1 MSAPN
6 DICSQFTHAD
16 HAMIDVRHAISI
28 YGSAR
33 LPETSP
39 EYLFTEKLAHR
50 LSHLGYTIISGGG
63 PSIMQAAN
71 KGAFGG
77 RGQSIG
83 LNITLPHEQGANHF
97 QDISLEFD
105 SFSARK
111 ATFVKYSQA
120 HIVMTGG
127 FGTLDELFECLTQ
140 VQTGK
145 VARCP
150 IILVGRTFW
159 QGLMDWMETQLVSRG
174 LIHATDLHY
183 LYLTDSEDEIVDIL
197 QKNIPLD

>member
-1 MSAPN
+1 MTQHN
-6 DICSQFTHAD
+6 ICTEVTEAD
-16 HAMIDVRHAISI
+16 HAMINVRHAVSI

-39 EYLFTEKLAHR
+39 EYQFTEQLAHR
-50 LSHLGYTIISGGG
+50 LSQLGYSIISGGG

-83 LNITLPHEQGANHF
+83 LNIVLPHEQKANEF
-97 QDISLEFD
+97 QDISLQFD
-105 SFSARK
+105 NFSARK

-120 HIVMTGG
+120 HLVMAGG

-140 VQTGK
+140 VQTRK

-150 IILVGRTFW
+150 IILVGREFW
-159 QGLMDWMETQLVSRG
+159 QGLMDWIQKQLMARN
-174 LIHATDLHY
+174 LINQHELDY
-183 LYLTDSEDEIVDIL
+183 LYLTDDADEIVDIL